1 MQPIAERPLLIA
13 SNYPR
18 SGYHLAVD
26 CLLKVVPGLTRS
38 ENYSQCM
45 SGGKA
50 IVQLDHDHFLNNT
63 IDPEQRYIVQY
74 RHPLLSIASWMEA
87 HNPVP
92 GNIPLIWEPFLAD
105 KLAFWTGHVR
115 RWGPQNK
122 MPNRLIVLYEDFV
135 CSPVVWV
142 SKILD
147 HMGIEVDPG
156 IIDREIGSMSI
167 KPRRTVQNTGYIEPR
182 HIQYVG
188 EHAKQEMQ
196 WLGITDEGSGVSS

>member
-1 MQPIAERPLLIA
+1 
-13 SNYPR
+13 
-18 SGYHLAVD
+18 
-26 CLLKVVPGLTRS
+26 
-38 ENYSQCM
+38 
-45 SGGKA
+45 
-50 IVQLDHDHFLNNT
+50 
-63 IDPEQRYIVQY
+63 
-74 RHPLLSIASWMEA
+74 
-87 HNPVP
+87 
-92 GNIPLIWEPFLAD
+92 
-105 KLAFWTGHVR
+105 
-115 RWGPQNK
+115 

-196 WLGITDEGSGVSS
+196 LLGITDEGSGVTS